1 MKKFYLLAI
10 VVFLVVLSACA
21 TPAKQF
27 EADKDRIHVVD
38 GADSLNITFRDAVE
52 ANPDFDEVIKDSYVA
67 IGYFRGRSYCTYS
80 ILTEDGEYL
89 TFDVDDAERL
99 FLMYGPVPPQDKLG
113 GPLGRYELVD
123 WDGHTGT
130 IRRHKNK

>member
-21 TPAKQF
+21 TPAEKF

-67 IGYFRGRSYCTYS
+67 IGYFRGSSYCTYS

-123 WDGHTGT
+123 WDGTTGT